1 MAAQHIAKTHSH
13 TLHIRV
19 ARKGLDEHFADAL
32 GTAHHTGGVHS
43 LIGGKLH
50 EPLHV
55 VFAGAHQQ
63 IFGAQNIVLDRFCR
77 ADLHQRHMLVCCRM
91 EHHSGMICF
100 KNLIQTLFI
109 ADGANEHRYRDIPAV
124 LLLQLHQK
132 LIGAVLV
139 DIKNKQ
145 LAGLEAHHLTAQ
157 FAADGAAAARDQNG
171 LAGEVAGDL
180 IGIQRHL
187 IAGKEVRRVQL
198 AEGSLLR
205 CTAAHQLRVTE
216 QLHRT
221 MGADAQIDD
230 MVQLAALQGRN
241 GDDDAVDAV
250 ALAQV
255 RDILQRAL
263 HRHPVDGLVEFC
275 GIIVHRHHRVTIFL
289 IGFAHVDGP
298 CTGFAC
304 TYDHHRAVG
313 VLAGSAAQLFAQ
325 RMVQKQ
331 PPCQTAAAHQQQD
344 EHRRH
349 AVGRVEQHTVDAQTV
364 DTVDDNGRHSHR
376 SRQTHQVA
384 FTGILPQYGVQPA
397 EQKAGNVHRHDPWQI
412 FVQKLTVMRPPG
424 SFHCSVCPQQKRKIK
439 AECNNGCIQ
448 QHKQRPA
455 RKHLRRVLF
464 IFHKKVL
471 FLHTA

>member
-1 MAAQHIAKTHSH
+1 MLVSR
-13 TLHIRV
+13 RV
-19 ARKGLDEHFADAL
+19 EHHRGVIGLKHLVQPFFVPD
-32 GTAHHTGGVHS
+32 
-43 LIGGKLH
+43 
-50 EPLHV
+50 
-55 VFAGAHQQ
+55 GAHQ
-63 IFGAQNIVLDRFCR
+63 
-77 ADLHQRHMLVCCRM
+77 
-91 EHHSGMICF
+91 
-100 KNLIQTLFI
+100 
-109 ADGANEHRYRDIPAV
+109 HRYRDIPAV

-157 FAADGAAAARDQNG
+157 LAADGAAAARDQNG
-171 LAGEVAGDL
+171 LAGKVAGNL
-180 IGIQRHL
+180 VRIQRHL
-187 IAGKEVRRVQL
+187 IAGKEIRRVQL
-198 AEGSLLR
+198 AEGSLLG
-205 CTAAHQLRVTE
+205 CAAAHQLRVAE

-221 MGADAQIDD
+221 MGADTQVDD
-230 MVQLAALQGRN
+230 MVQFAALQGRDGN
-241 GDDDAVDAV
+241 DDAVDAV
-250 ALAQV
+250 AIAQL

-263 HRHPVDGLVEFC
+263 HRHPVDGLVQLC
-275 GIIVHRHHRVTIFL
+275 GVVINRHHSMPIFL
-289 IGFAHVDGP
+289 IGLAHVDGP
-298 CTGFAC
+298 CTGLSC
-304 TYDHHRAVG
+304 THDHHGPVG
-313 VLAGSAAQLFAQ
+313 VSAGRAAQLFAQ
-325 RMVQKQ
+325 RVVQEQ
-331 PPCQTAAAHQQQD
+331 PPCQTAAAHQQED
-344 EHRRH
+344 EHRCH

-384 FTGILPQYGVQPA
+384 FTGVLPQYGVQPA
-397 EQKAGNVHRHDPWQI
+397 EQKAGNVHRHDPRQI

-448 QHKQRPA
+448 QHKQRPT